1 MTEDAV
7 VSGDSFPS
15 TSQAPECLPV
25 VFLLDDDPSVLVA
38 LGRILQAH
46 DFSIRACASATEF
59 LEAHD
64 ARTPGCL
71 VTDLCMPGKNGLEVQ
86 RALLARGIDR
96 PIIFITGHGDI
107 RTTVQ
112 GMRAGAVTF
121 LSKPVSAAE
130 LVAAVR
136 EAITK
141 DAAIRVR
148 RGEQTEIGARL
159 ARLTRRERQVLCLLT
174 TGLLNKQIAAML
186 GSAEKTIKVHRGRL
200 MRKMRVRTAAALM
213 GLLHRAQLP
222 ANLDFSEAMEA
233 LPRPPVG
240 VARQDQ
246 RRSAGPV
253 SCVRHTPPSCCA

>member
-1 MTEDAV
+1 MRDDAA
-7 VSGDSFPS
+7 VSGDSCPLSGDSSPS
-15 TSQAPECLPV
+15 IRQTSESSSV
-25 VFLLDDDPSVLVA
+25 VFLLDDDPSVLLA

-46 DFSIRACASATEF
+46 HFSIRACTSAAEF
-59 LEAHD
+59 IDTHD
-64 ARTPGCL
+64 GRTPGCL

-86 RALLARGIDR
+86 SALLARGIDR

-112 GMRAGAVTF
+112 GMKAGAVTF

-141 DAAIRVR
+141 DAAMRAR
-148 RGEQTEIGARL
+148 RGEQAEIGARL
-159 ARLTRRERQVLCLLT
+159 ARLTRRERQVLYLLT

-200 MRKMRVRTAAALM
+200 MRKMHVRTATALV
-213 GLLHRAQLP
+213 GLLHRA
-222 ANLDFSEAMEA
+222 
-233 LPRPPVG
+233 
-240 VARQDQ
+240 
-246 RRSAGPV
+246 
-253 SCVRHTPPSCCA
+253 